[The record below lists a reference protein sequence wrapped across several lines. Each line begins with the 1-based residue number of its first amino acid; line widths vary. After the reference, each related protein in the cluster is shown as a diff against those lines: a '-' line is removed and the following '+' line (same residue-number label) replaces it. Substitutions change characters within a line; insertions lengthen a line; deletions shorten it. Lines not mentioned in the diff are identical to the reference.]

1 MKRLIQTSVLAIVCL
16 VAFHVAA
23 IAGNDKPISVAQLPV
38 TAQQVIKKY
47 FGGNKVAL
55 AKMDTEFLGKT
66 YDVIFTNGDKLEFN
80 KKGVWTEIDCKS
92 SSVPNALVPAKIAS
106 YVRGNYPGEKILKIE
121 KDDGNYDVKLSN
133 RMEITFNK
141 KFQVTDID

>member
-23 IAGNDKPISVAQLPV
+23 VAGNDKPISVAQLPV
-38 TAQQVIKKY
+38 AAQQVIKKY
-47 FGGNKVAL
+47 FGSNKVAL

-66 YDVIFTNGDKLEFN
+66 YDVIFTNGEKLEFN
-80 KKGVWTEIDCKS
+80 RKGEWTEIDCKGS
-92 SSVPNALVPAKIAS
+92 AVPRNLVPAKIAS
-106 YVRGNYPGEKILKIE
+106 YVRSNYPGTRIVKIE
-121 KDDGNYDVKLSN
+121 KDDGNYDVKLSSGI
-133 RMEITFNK
+133 EVTFNK